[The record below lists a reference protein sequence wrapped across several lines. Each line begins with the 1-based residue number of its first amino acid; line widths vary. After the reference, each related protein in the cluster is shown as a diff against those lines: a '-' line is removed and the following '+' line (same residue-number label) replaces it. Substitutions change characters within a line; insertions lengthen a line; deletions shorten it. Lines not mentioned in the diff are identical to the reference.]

1 MRLTSYWRSSSAWR
15 VRIALAYKGIEHELV
30 IVHLLRG
37 GGEQHQSGYL
47 EKNPM
52 AQVPMLEVDGPS
64 GVFRLTQSMAILE
77 YLEETKPEPP
87 LFPAAPEARARARE
101 LAEIVNSGIQP
112 LQNLRFIRELKT
124 LGVDPYPVT
133 RAYIE
138 TGLLALERH
147 AIECAGRFLVGDS
160 VSIADLY
167 LVPQLYA
174 ARRFGVNVEPFPTL
188 LAVEKACEALPAF
201 RVAHPNEQPDF
212 DPSAKNAPPTER
224 S

>member
-15 VRIALAYKGIEHELV
+15 VRIALAYKEIAHELV

-37 GGEQHQSGYL
+37 GGEQHHEGYL

-52 AQVPMLEVDGPS
+52 AQVPMLEVDGA
-64 GVFRLTQSMAILE
+64 GQVFRLTQSMAILE
-77 YLEETKPEPP
+77 YLEETKPVPP
-87 LFPAAPEARARARE
+87 LFPRAPEARARARE

-112 LQNLRFIRELKT
+112 LQNLRFIREVKA

-133 RAYIE
+133 RAYTE
-138 TGLLALERH
+138 TGLHALERH
-147 AIECAGRFLVGDS
+147 AKECAGRFLVGDAL
-160 VSIADLY
+160 SIADIY

-174 ARRFGVNVEPFPTL
+174 ARRFGVSVEPFPTL
-188 LAVEKACEALPAF
+188 LAVEKECEALPAF
-201 RVAHPNEQPDF
+201 QTAHPNEQPDF

>member
-15 VRIALAYKGIEHELV
+15 VRIALAYKGIQHELV

-37 GGEQHQSGYL
+37 GGEQYHAGYL

-52 AQVPMLEVDGPS
+52 AQVPMLEVDAPS
-64 GVFRLTQSMAILE
+64 GMFRLTQSMAILE
-77 YLEETKPEPP
+77 YLEETKPEPT
-87 LFPAAPEARARARE
+87 LFPAAAEARARARE

-112 LQNLRFIRELKT
+112 FQNLRFIRELKA

-138 TGLLALERH
+138 TGLLALEHH

-174 ARRFGVNVEPFPTL
+174 ARRFGVNVAPFPTL
-188 LAVEKACEALPAF
+188 IAVERACEALPAF
-201 RVAHPNEQPDF
+201 QVAHPNEQPDF